1 MSDPYFFGYGS
12 LVNRRTHS
20 YPDALKARVAGWR
33 RAWRKSP
40 LRQRPFLTV
49 VPDPGSEVLG
59 LVAKVP
65 NADWRT
71 LDARE
76 HAYER
81 RDVTGAVTHHA
92 GREIEVALYALAQGA
107 HEDPGEEHPLV
118 LSYIDAV
125 VQGYLAEYG
134 IDGVGHFFA
143 TTSGWHVPVLDDRAH
158 PVYARAQALSV
169 AERDV
174 VDEGL
179 ASVGARVVQHRL
191 QRCAS
196 R

>member
-1 MSDPYFFGYGS
+1 MSAPYFFGYGS

-20 YPDALKARVAGWR
+20 YPDARKARVAGWR

-40 LRQRPFLTV
+40 LRQRPYLTV

-65 NADWRT
+65 GADWAA
-71 LDARE
+71 LDDRE

-81 RDVTGAVTHHA
+81 RDVTGAVTHQLGA
-92 GREIEVALYALAQGA
+92 GGEVALYALAAAGQ
-107 HEDPGEEHPLV
+107 ENPGEDHPRV

-125 VQGYLAEYG
+125 VQGYLVEYG

-158 PVYARAQALSV
+158 PIYARAQVLNMT
-169 AERDV
+169 ERDV

-179 ASVGARVVQHRL
+179 AAVGARVVQHRL
-191 QRCAS
+191 
-196 R
+196 

>member
-20 YPDALKARVAGWR
+20 FPDARKARVAGWR

-40 LRQRPFLTV
+40 LRQRPYLTV

-65 NADWRT
+65 GADWAA
-71 LDARE
+71 LDDRE

-81 RDVTGAVTHHA
+81 RDVTGSVTHTV
-92 GREIEVALYALAQGA
+92 GENIEVALYALTAAGQ
-107 HEDPGEEHPLV
+107 EDPGEDHPLV

-143 TTSGWHVPVLDDRAH
+143 TTTGWHVPVLDDRAH
-158 PVYARAQALSV
+158 PVYARAQVLSL

-174 VDEGL
+174 VDAGL
-179 ASVGARVVQHRL
+179 AAVGARVVQHRL
-191 QRCAS
+191 
-196 R
+196 